1 MNEKSIEYW
10 QKREKKWQ
18 EECQKEDQQWQKDL
32 MKVYEELGAEIQEEI
47 ERFLLRYASAEGV
60 DMRTAQQMLDST
72 DMKHYAA
79 LAKKYCTQA
88 AKDMENGTYA
98 QDDSKEYFTEQA
110 NAEMRR
116 YNARMKISR
125 LRMLES
131 QLSLKIL
138 AAQSKTNAIVE
149 TAAQKRA
156 MEEFTRQAGILGNT
170 VLDNMD
176 DVDTLIHAS
185 FHGATFSD
193 RIWGP
198 HQEQLQKKLQK
209 ALRNSLILGQGL
221 QPFVRELHKELG
233 VTKRQAA
240 RLLGT
245 ELTRVQVQAN
255 LLSIKE
261 SGFEEFTFIA
271 AAGCCKDCQEANGE
285 HYKVD
290 DAKDGLNLP
299 PVHPNC
305 RCTIAPYMG
314 REDDDDGFDEAAF
327 DEWSESYEEHG
338 LSWEEWKKQQSNPQP
353 ENVKEYTADDIP
365 KLEAEVKK
373 FEEWMI
379 TGGDYDVEKG
389 LKASREL
396 EKLRAAIKLKTPGWS
411 VIPDFQRMR
420 REEIESWISQNVQTK
435 FGSTKGT
442 TKEVLAETVKAIRL
456 VEERVGGPVPGVD
469 SVEFGLG
476 KMHGHAAAYYNERT
490 RKLALPARPKGGLAR
505 FEALRKAW
513 AYETDPPAIATTT
526 YIGDVLHE
534 IGHAVDISTGRS
546 LQKKFFVGSEPRDR
560 NAEGI
565 FRISKYASELSRV
578 LGREEA
584 IAESF
589 SAWLDPNK
597 ERTRYVPFQVGK
609 AIDQL
614 LDDIKSG
621 KVKEAKPPSNSNK
634 ILAVKKPLEGQPAKK
649 ALEQTFKKVE
659 PSLSDY
665 EKRILKKYTKNDG
678 DKKPYRFFEV
688 VNRSLRGMKR
698 KNDPDYS
705 KQAETLQK
713 LLLKTQIPE
722 DMVVYRTMQD
732 DPFKEK
738 RKGSVVTLNGFTST
752 SLSGKAT
759 LKYPVKMEI
768 LVKKGTPGLFL
779 KELSK
784 YPNQEEVLL
793 AHGLKATIVERAS
806 KDGKV
811 NYTLIVGP
819 DKEDTDE

>member
-10 QKREKKWQ
+10 RKREKKWQ

-72 DMKHYAA
+72 DMKKYAA

-149 TAAQKRA
+149 TATQKRA

-245 ELTRVQVQAN
+245 ELARVQVQAN

-271 AAGCCKDCQEANGE
+271 AAGCCEDCQEANGE

-314 REDDDDGFDEAAF
+314 RDDDDGFDEEAF

-338 LSWEEWKKQQSNPQP
+338 LSWEEWKAREYALNRKGWSDVSHALTHSIEKIDP
-353 ENVKEYTADDIP
+353 KELFEIRNSTLQAEDGYKWP
-365 KLEAEVKK
+365 KHEEEAR
-373 FEEWMI
+373 FGSWLAG
-379 TGGDYDVEKG
+379 TFHSDVELQRERDKEEKQWPDFLING
-389 LKASREL
+389 QYWELKTLITNSWKRVGDASRKALKQVESAAPPKTASFGGVIL
-396 EKLRAAIKLKTPGWS
+396 DISHCGLSIEEVVSGSVERLNRTGHPGSKL
-411 VIPDFQRMR
+411 VI
-420 REEIESWISQNVQTK
+420 
-435 FGSTKGT
+435 
-442 TKEVLAETVKAIRL
+442 VKNGVI
-456 VEERVGGPVPGVD
+456 VGG
-469 SVEFGLG
+469 F
-476 KMHGHAAAYYNERT
+476 
-490 RKLALPARPKGGLAR
+490 RKK
-505 FEALRKAW
+505 
-513 AYETDPPAIATTT
+513 
-526 YIGDVLHE
+526 
-534 IGHAVDISTGRS
+534 
-546 LQKKFFVGSEPRDR
+546 
-560 NAEGI
+560 
-565 FRISKYASELSRV
+565 
-578 LGREEA
+578 
-584 IAESF
+584 
-589 SAWLDPNK
+589 
-597 ERTRYVPFQVGK
+597 
-609 AIDQL
+609 
-614 LDDIKSG
+614 
-621 KVKEAKPPSNSNK
+621 
-634 ILAVKKPLEGQPAKK
+634 
-649 ALEQTFKKVE
+649 
-659 PSLSDY
+659 
-665 EKRILKKYTKNDG
+665 
-678 DKKPYRFFEV
+678 
-688 VNRSLRGMKR
+688 
-698 KNDPDYS
+698 
-705 KQAETLQK
+705 
-713 LLLKTQIPE
+713 
-722 DMVVYRTMQD
+722 
-732 DPFKEK
+732 
-738 RKGSVVTLNGFTST
+738 
-752 SLSGKAT
+752 
-759 LKYPVKMEI
+759 
-768 LVKKGTPGLFL
+768 
-779 KELSK
+779 
-784 YPNQEEVLL
+784 
-793 AHGLKATIVERAS
+793 
-806 KDGKV
+806 
-811 NYTLIVGP
+811 
-819 DKEDTDE
+819 

>member
-10 QKREKKWQ
+10 RKREKKWQ

-32 MKVYEELGAEIQEEI
+32 MKVYQELGAEIQEEI

-72 DMKHYAA
+72 DMKKYAA

-138 AAQSKTNAIVE
+138 NAQSKTNAIVE

-156 MEEFTRQAGILGNT
+156 MEEFTRQAGILGKT
-170 VLDNMD
+170 VLDNID
-176 DVDTLIHAS
+176 YVDTLIHAS

-233 VTKRQAA
+233 VTKRQAG

-314 REDDDDGFDEAAF
+314 REDDDDGFDEDAF

-338 LSWEEWKKQQSNPQP
+338 LSWEEWKKRDS
-353 ENVKEYTADDIP
+353 VGTKRVYTVDDIP
-365 KLEAEVKK
+365 ELEAEVNKYS
-373 FEEWMI
+373 EWMLF
-379 TGGDYDVEKG
+379 GGDYDIAKG
-389 LKASREL
+389 EAAAEELKKLKALQPKMVNEW
-396 EKLRAAIKLKTPGWS
+396 ENIPNFQKMKLT
-411 VIPDFQRMR
+411 
-420 REEIESWISQNVQTK
+420 EIEQWIAENVQTP
-435 FGSTKGT
+435 FGPIQGT
-442 TKEVLAETVKAIRL
+442 TKDVLSEAVKAVRL
-456 VEERVGGPVPGVD
+456 VEERVGGPVPGVA
-469 SVEFGLG
+469 SVVFGLG
-476 KMHGHAAAYYNERT
+476 KQQGYCAAYYNENTMRLFIPK
-490 RKLALPARPKGGLAR
+490 RLKGGISGYHQ
-505 FEALRKAW
+505 EMEEW
-513 AYETDPPAIATTT
+513 SYSTDPPESASTHF
-526 YIGDVLHE
+526 IGTVIHE
-534 IGHAVDISTGRS
+534 IGHAIDISSGRY
-546 LQKKFFVGSEPRDR
+546 LEKKYFDWSTPRNR
-560 NAEGI
+560 NAEAMLKV
-565 FRISKYASELSRV
+565 SKYASSLSRTM
-578 LGREEA
+578 GREEA
-584 IAESF
+584 IAECF

-597 ERTRYVPFQVGK
+597 ERTGNVPVEVGK
-609 AIDQL
+609 SIDRFL
-614 LDDIKSG
+614 EDIRKGEIKRKPVEGAGGIYKSKRVLKG
-621 KVKEAKPPSNSNK
+621 GAARNE
-634 ILAVKKPLEGQPAKK
+634 LKK
-649 ALEQTFKKVE
+649 AYKDAE
-659 PSLSDY
+659 PNLTQR
-665 EKRILKKYTKNDG
+665 EKELIRKYTKNDG
-678 DKKPYRFFEV
+678 DRKPDRFFEV
-688 VNRSLRGMKR
+688 LNRMLRGKPN
-698 KNDPDYS
+698 KGDPDYS
-705 KQAETLQK
+705 KQAEELQK
-713 LLLKTQIPE
+713 ALSKSKIPT
-722 DMVVYRTMQD
+722 DVVVYRTLRHD
-732 DPFKEK
+732 LYEGVLV
-738 RKGSVVTLNGFTST
+738 GSPIALRGFTST
-752 SLSGKAT
+752 SVTEGST
-759 LKYPVKMEI
+759 LHYPVQLELI
-768 LVKKGTPGLFL
+768 VRAGVPGLYISSL
-779 KELSK
+779 SEYSSQDEL
-784 YPNQEEVLL
+784 LL
-793 AHGLKATIVERAS
+793 AHNLKATIVGRDVV
-806 KDGKV
+806 DGEIKYRMV
-811 NYTLIVGP
+811 IEPNA
-819 DKEDTDE
+819 ED

>member
-156 MEEFTRQAGILGNT
+156 MEEFTRQAGILGKT

-314 REDDDDGFDEAAF
+314 RDDDDGFDEEVF

-338 LSWEEWKKQQSNPQP
+338 LSWEEWKKQRSKPKVDFMGQAFTKEVGFGKGSYKFHQADKDGLFYTQTNSKCAQKTLEGAKKVLSGFGKDLKLDGVYVMHEKNIPGLAAYDHD
-353 ENVKEYTADDIP
+353 ENVLYLNQKLFEDGIIDEYQ
-365 KLEAEVKK
+365 
-373 FEEWMI
+373 
-379 TGGDYDVEKG
+379 
-389 LKASREL
+389 
-396 EKLRAAIKLKTPGWS
+396 KTPGY
-411 VIPDFQRMR
+411 FAARTG
-420 REEIESWISQNVQTK
+420 EETLIHELSHKKHWDEIKAVKNSDPVKYANIEIAK
-435 FGSTKGT
+435 
-442 TKEVLAETVKAIRL
+442 
-456 VEERVGGPVPGVD
+456 ERV
-469 SVEFGLG
+469 ET
-476 KMHGHAAAYYNERT
+476 E
-490 RKLALPARPKGGLAR
+490 
-505 FEALRKAW
+505 LRK
-513 AYETDPPAIATTT
+513 YVVNQTTTDPLYVSRTVSGNADYKFDFLRELNELIA
-526 YIGDVLHE
+526 DANVLKE
-534 IGHAVDISTGRS
+534 TGR
-546 LQKKFFVGSEPRDR
+546 
-560 NAEGI
+560 
-565 FRISKYASELSRV
+565 LS
-578 LGREEA
+578 
-584 IAESF
+584 
-589 SAWLDPNK
+589 DP
-597 ERTRYVPFQVGK
+597 
-609 AIDQL
+609 
-614 LDDIKSG
+614 
-621 KVKEAKPPSNSNK
+621 
-634 ILAVKKPLEGQPAKK
+634 ILAQLIEN
-649 ALEQTFKKVE
+649 
-659 PSLSDY
+659 
-665 EKRILKKYTKNDG
+665 ILT
-678 DKKPYRFFEV
+678 
-688 VNRSLRGMKR
+688 
-698 KNDPDYS
+698 
-705 KQAETLQK
+705 
-713 LLLKTQIPE
+713 
-722 DMVVYRTMQD
+722 
-732 DPFKEK
+732 
-738 RKGSVVTLNGFTST
+738 
-752 SLSGKAT
+752 
-759 LKYPVKMEI
+759 
-768 LVKKGTPGLFL
+768 
-779 KELSK
+779 
-784 YPNQEEVLL
+784 
-793 AHGLKATIVERAS
+793 
-806 KDGKV
+806 
-811 NYTLIVGP
+811 
-819 DKEDTDE
+819 

>member
-1 MNEKSIEYW
+1 MTTVQTMNEKSIEYW

-72 DMKHYAA
+72 DMKKYAA

-125 LRMLES
+125 LWMLES

-149 TAAQKRA
+149 TATQKRA

-245 ELTRVQVQAN
+245 ELARVQVQAN

-314 REDDDDGFDEAAF
+314 RDDDDGFDEEVF

-338 LSWEEWKKQQSNPQP
+338 LSWEEWKERRGTLNQRTPRKKIAITSQALDKVKRIDLDGFTEDEALYTQDIRKRMLKFARDENNSNEVACLIDSKNRETTPFVKGSRDETNILSDPDCYHWLRTRP
-353 ENVKEYTADDIP
+353 EKSIELSHNHPSGAYFSLNDLNVFMLYPAIRTMTAITNQGKTWYISKSSTFDIDAARDVMTDLMD
-365 KLEAEVKK
+365 KGFEGDELVERFLKK
-373 FEEWMI
+373 
-379 TGGDYDVEKG
+379 GY
-389 LKASREL
+389 
-396 EKLRAAIKLKTPGWS
+396 
-411 VIPDFQRMR
+411 
-420 REEIESWISQNVQTK
+420 K
-435 FGSTKGT
+435 FG
-442 TKEVLAETVKAIRL
+442 
-456 VEERVGGPVPGVD
+456 
-469 SVEFGLG
+469 
-476 KMHGHAAAYYNERT
+476 
-490 RKLALPARPKGGLAR
+490 
-505 FEALRKAW
+505 
-513 AYETDPPAIATTT
+513 
-526 YIGDVLHE
+526 
-534 IGHAVDISTGRS
+534 
-546 LQKKFFVGSEPRDR
+546 
-560 NAEGI
+560 
-565 FRISKYASELSRV
+565 
-578 LGREEA
+578 
-584 IAESF
+584 
-589 SAWLDPNK
+589 
-597 ERTRYVPFQVGK
+597 
-609 AIDQL
+609 
-614 LDDIKSG
+614 
-621 KVKEAKPPSNSNK
+621 
-634 ILAVKKPLEGQPAKK
+634 
-649 ALEQTFKKVE
+649 
-659 PSLSDY
+659 
-665 EKRILKKYTKNDG
+665 
-678 DKKPYRFFEV
+678 
-688 VNRSLRGMKR
+688 
-698 KNDPDYS
+698 
-705 KQAETLQK
+705 
-713 LLLKTQIPE
+713 
-722 DMVVYRTMQD
+722 
-732 DPFKEK
+732 
-738 RKGSVVTLNGFTST
+738 
-752 SLSGKAT
+752 
-759 LKYPVKMEI
+759 
-768 LVKKGTPGLFL
+768 
-779 KELSK
+779 
-784 YPNQEEVLL
+784 
-793 AHGLKATIVERAS
+793 VER
-806 KDGKV
+806 
-811 NYTLIVGP
+811 N
-819 DKEDTDE
+819 

>member
-209 ALRNSLILGQGL
+209 ALRSSLILGQGL

-245 ELTRVQVQAN
+245 ELARVQVQAN

-338 LSWEEWKKQQSNPQP
+338 LSWEEWNDAVRIDGEREKRSKRDQANSVDWKIVNSAEYRKKFSVLFDDEIIADRVYKKSIDILKHRDGTDFEDMYLIDP
-353 ENVKEYTADDIP
+353 ETKKVVASQTKTETIPVRYESDRHQHVIYNQEMKRAIKKSKPKTLITIHNHPESYPPSGSDFSSAFRNEYGYGIIACHNGDVYGYKVGKRQFSGRHFDLAVEKNRIRFGSIDVAYKITLDDFQKEYGLTWM
-365 KLEAEVKK
+365 KL
-373 FEEWMI
+373 
-379 TGGDYDVEKG
+379 
-389 LKASREL
+389 
-396 EKLRAAIKLKTPGWS
+396 
-411 VIPDFQRMR
+411 
-420 REEIESWISQNVQTK
+420 
-435 FGSTKGT
+435 
-442 TKEVLAETVKAIRL
+442 
-456 VEERVGGPVPGVD
+456 
-469 SVEFGLG
+469 
-476 KMHGHAAAYYNERT
+476 
-490 RKLALPARPKGGLAR
+490 
-505 FEALRKAW
+505 
-513 AYETDPPAIATTT
+513 
-526 YIGDVLHE
+526 
-534 IGHAVDISTGRS
+534 
-546 LQKKFFVGSEPRDR
+546 
-560 NAEGI
+560 
-565 FRISKYASELSRV
+565 
-578 LGREEA
+578 
-584 IAESF
+584 
-589 SAWLDPNK
+589 
-597 ERTRYVPFQVGK
+597 
-609 AIDQL
+609 
-614 LDDIKSG
+614 
-621 KVKEAKPPSNSNK
+621 
-634 ILAVKKPLEGQPAKK
+634 
-649 ALEQTFKKVE
+649 
-659 PSLSDY
+659 
-665 EKRILKKYTKNDG
+665 
-678 DKKPYRFFEV
+678 
-688 VNRSLRGMKR
+688 
-698 KNDPDYS
+698 
-705 KQAETLQK
+705 
-713 LLLKTQIPE
+713 
-722 DMVVYRTMQD
+722 
-732 DPFKEK
+732 
-738 RKGSVVTLNGFTST
+738 
-752 SLSGKAT
+752 
-759 LKYPVKMEI
+759 
-768 LVKKGTPGLFL
+768 
-779 KELSK
+779 
-784 YPNQEEVLL
+784 
-793 AHGLKATIVERAS
+793 
-806 KDGKV
+806 
-811 NYTLIVGP
+811 
-819 DKEDTDE
+819 